1 MFSAHKK
8 VDHNRL
14 MKENKAKYVYRLK
27 EVTSDKI
34 TKVGLKK
41 AQTDQKLPTSYP
53 K

>member
-27 EVTSDKI
+27 EVTNDNNNKGRLEKGSN
-34 TKVGLKK
+34 G
-41 AQTDQKLPTSYP
+41 P
-53 K
+53 KTAYIIS